1 MSRFAEIL
9 RKKDFVITFE
19 LVPGRSTRTRH
30 FRAIMRFAEEVA
42 EAGLFDA
49 LSITDNAGGH
59 PALAPEALGRELKR
73 LGHEPIIHFS
83 CKDKNRNV
91 IESDLLDL
99 DREGLRTLLVVT
111 GDYPR
116 YGYRGR
122 AKPVFDLDSVQLLR
136 LISEMRK
143 GYVLPP
149 EVPGGGVT
157 LPPVPFFPGC
167 VVNPFK
173 WTEAETLLQYWKLLK
188 KIRAGASFVITQV
201 GFSARKYQE
210 LLFFLQ
216 EEGLSGFPALAG
228 ILVMD
233 QRLARILYRG
243 IVPGITVPEGLYRR
257 LMGLSEEEARKEALE
272 RAARLMAVC
281 QGLGY
286 RGVHLCGAPLE
297 KEAVHQLLV
306 LYEEYRPHWREFLPE
321 FAEVPEKAYFLYR
334 KDPRTGLNLPERK
347 PLSPSRSRNL
357 LYFFSRIAHKL
368 FFTRKGPLARPLRF
382 LAHRLSGSSW
392 EPLFTRLEYGIKKV
406 LYDCQECGDC
416 SLPHLAFLCTQSQC
430 AKYLLNGP
438 CGGSRDRWCE
448 VYPGRRRCVFVRIY
462 ERLSPEERPQ
472 VFLKELSPRN
482 WNLFRTS
489 SWLNFYL
496 GRTTL
501 SPKKVKDL

>member
-9 RKKDFVITFE
+9 QKKDFVITFE

-30 FRAIMRFAEEVA
+30 FRDIMRFAEEVA
-42 EAGLFDA
+42 GEGLFDA

-91 IESDLLDL
+91 IESDLLAL
-99 DREGLRTLLVVT
+99 DREGLRTLLVIT

-136 LISEMRK
+136 LISEMRR
-143 GYVLPP
+143 GYRLPP

-157 LPPVPFFPGC
+157 LPPVPLFPGC

-188 KIRAGASFVITQV
+188 KIRAGAAFAITQV

-210 LLFFLQ
+210 LLFFLK
-216 EEGLSGFPALAG
+216 EEGQADFPVLAG

-233 QRLARILYRG
+233 RRLARILYRG
-243 IVPGITVPEGLYRR
+243 AVPGITVPEGLYRR
-257 LMGLSEEEARKEALE
+257 LQGLSEEEARAEALE

-281 QGLGY
+281 RGLGY

-297 KEAVHQLLV
+297 LEAARRLLS
-306 LYEEYRPHWREFLPE
+306 LYEEYRPRWREFLSE
-321 FAEVPEKAYFLYR
+321 FAGAPEKAFFLYPR
-334 KDPRTGLNLPERK
+334 DPESGLNLPERR
-347 PLSPSRSRNL
+347 PLSPARRRSPVYLLSRA
-357 LYFFSRIAHKL
+357 AHGL
-368 FFTRKGPLARPLRF
+368 FFARKGPLVRPLRA
-382 LAHRLSGSSW
+382 LAHRISGSRG
-392 EPLFTRLEYGIKKV
+392 EHLFTRLEYWIKKV
-406 LYDCQECGDC
+406 LFECQECGDC
-416 SLPHLAFLCTQSQC
+416 TLPRLAFLCPQSQC

-448 VYPGRRRCVFVRIY
+448 VYPGLRRCVYVRAY
-462 ERLSPEERPQ
+462 ERLSPEERRK
-472 VFLKELSPRN
+472 VFLEEELPPRN
-482 WNLFRTS
+482 WSLFRTS

-496 GRTTL
+496 GRSAISL
-501 SPKKVKDL
+501 SEE